1 MKQAVRACYFS
12 KERMPM
18 TEDKRR
24 ELAQMKADDVR
35 AKRAAKRDKRKAS
48 KAKKS

>member
-1 MKQAVRACYFS
+1 FS

-24 ELAQMKADDVR
+24 ELAQIKANKER
-35 AKRAAKRDKRKAS
+35 AKSAAKREKRRHRKRRS
-48 KAKKS
+48 PK

>member
-1 MKQAVRACYFS
+1 MRACYFS

-24 ELAQMKADDVR
+24 ELAQVKADEVR
-35 AKRAAKRDKRKAS
+35 AKKAAKREKRKAS